1 MTEAKFTKAEL
12 AKYFDH
18 TALKPETTEQDI
30 RMLCAD
36 AAKWNTAAVCINPV
50 WIPLAS
56 KLLKGTTV
64 MPITVV
70 GFPLGATG
78 TQTKVY
84 EAREAISKGAQ
95 EIDMVLSIGEFK
107 SGKHDV
113 VRRDIVEVMKA
124 CRDIPLKVIFETSM
138 LSGEDIRLIATWC
151 AEDGVAFVKTST
163 GFSGRGASVED
174 IQIMKAAIDSV
185 SGSPT
190 WIKASG
196 GIRNLNDTLALIH
209 AGASRIGASAT
220 GSILKE
226 LEGAQALVGS
236 GNY

>member
-1 MTEAKFTKAEL
+1 MLFNPQEL

-18 TALKPETTEQDI
+18 TALKPETTEADI
-30 RMLCAD
+30 RQLCSE
-36 AAKWNTAAVCINPV
+36 AAAWQTATVCINPV

-56 KLLKGTTV
+56 KLLRGSGVK
-64 MPITVV
+64 PITVV

-78 TQTKVY
+78 THTKVY
-84 EAREAISKGAQ
+84 EAREAIAQGAE

-107 SGKHDV
+107 SGKHDA
-113 VRRDIVEVMKA
+113 VRRDIVSVMKA
-124 CRDIPLKVIFETSM
+124 CGDIPLKVIFETS
-138 LSGEDIRLIATWC
+138 LLRGEDVHLIATWC
-151 AEDGVAFVKTST
+151 AEDGVGFVKTST

-174 IQIMKAAIDSV
+174 IRIMKSAIDGV

-190 WIKASG
+190 AIKASG
-196 GIRNLNDTLALIH
+196 GIRTLKDTLAMID
-209 AGASRIGASAT
+209 AGATRIGASAT

-226 LEGAQALVGS
+226 LSGGTSASGT